1 MDELLNSSIING
13 MVFSVYDH
21 AGPHPIYMFPN
32 PNTNNAEEKYNM
44 DYDYKRRLKL
54 TIRDYTQ
61 IAIKNL
67 SLLIGDGSILTKS
80 DVFSFRHFGII
91 PFPDFYSTTLTFFHF
106 IKAEYEDLPLAT
118 SFSLLVNENLRNFLY
133 DNLDRLKQLII
144 DFFLIFDKELASSLK
159 IQAEVSHYFNEL
171 LNKIIKIE
179 QEPSTIFS
187 SHRKLKILLAGLDD
201 AGKSSFLLSVD
212 QKYSKLLGL
221 KPTQG
226 AKISSIQAL
235 GATIFLWDL
244 GGQIS
249 LREKYLSKAHI
260 YLYEADLLFYFI
272 DIRNQSRFEE
282 SIEYLEN
289 IKRVLQKFDQKTPI
303 IYIFSKADPDII
315 NSSKTK
321 DNVEKLVKYLNKEI
335 QFEIYFTSIFDPFSI
350 LRAFSTGIAKLSPNR
365 VLIEHNLHNFC
376 KETKVY
382 LGLLMSSDG
391 LILAESYSA
400 KASKIT
406 KIDKP
411 EELLSVFELTG
422 PQFAILFKI
431 FSKYRT
437 IPQNE
442 ALFKVANSIIVV
454 KKVQIADFNMF
465 FLFLIDDEKKNE
477 LINQNL
483 PELLQNAHDLL
494 LRYIA

>member
-1 MDELLNSSIING
+1 MEELLNSSIING
-13 MVFSVYDH
+13 IVFSVYDH
-21 AGPHPIYMFPN
+21 AGPHPIYMFPSPIN
-32 PNTNNAEEKYNM
+32 DNVEDNCSM
-44 DYDYKRRLKL
+44 HQDYKKGLKL

-67 SLLIGDGSILTKS
+67 SLLIGDGSILENV
-80 DVFSFRHFGII
+80 DVSSFKHFGII
-91 PFPDFYSTTLTFFHF
+91 PFPDYCSTTLTFFHF
-106 IKAEYEDLPLAT
+106 IEVKYEDLPLAT
-118 SFSLLVNENLRNFLY
+118 SFSLLVNENQRSFLY
-133 DNLDRLKQLII
+133 NNLDRLKELII

-159 IQAEVSHYFNEL
+159 IQEEVVQNFQDF
-171 LNKIIKIE
+171 LNKVVKVE
-179 QEPSTIFS
+179 REPSTIFS
-187 SHRKLKILLAGLDD
+187 SHRKLKILLAGLDN

-221 KPTQG
+221 KPTHG
-226 AKISSIQAL
+226 AKVSSIQAL

-244 GGQIS
+244 GGQLS

-289 IKRVLQKFDQKTPI
+289 IKEVLRNYDQKTPI
-303 IYIFSKADPDII
+303 VYIFSKADPDII
-315 NSSKTK
+315 NSSKIK
-321 DNVEKLVKYLNKEI
+321 NNVEKLVEYLNKDI

-382 LGLLMSSDG
+382 LGLLMSRDG
-391 LILAESYSA
+391 LILAESYTA

-406 KIDKP
+406 KIDTP

-422 PQFAILFKI
+422 PQFAILFNI

-454 KKVQIADFNMF
+454 KKIKIADFDMF
-465 FLFLIDDEKKNE
+465 ILFLIDDEKKKE
-477 LINQNL
+477 IINQNL
-483 PELLQNAHDLL
+483 PALLRNAHDLL
-494 LRYIA
+494 LRYIS